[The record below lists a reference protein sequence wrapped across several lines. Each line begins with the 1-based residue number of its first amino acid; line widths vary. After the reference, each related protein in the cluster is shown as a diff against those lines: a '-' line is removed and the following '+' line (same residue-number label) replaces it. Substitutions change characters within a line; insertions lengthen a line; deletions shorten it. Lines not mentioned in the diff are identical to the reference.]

1 MLKDDNHRKIDTYKR
16 FRGDDD
22 GLSRSSRTYPEFEE
36 NEWYLIGELLSALHI
51 IRIGMASSTFAR
63 ATEQKL
69 LMHVADERSSKE
81 LRKLS
86 ERGFD

>member
-1 MLKDDNHRKIDTYKR
+1 MITTEKIEIYKR

-22 GLSRSSRTYPEFEE
+22 GLSRSGCTFPEFKD

-51 IRIGMASSTFAR
+51 NRIGMAAPTFAQ

-69 LMHVADERSSKE
+69 LMHVADERAREE

>member
-1 MLKDDNHRKIDTYKR
+1 MITLEKVETYKR
-16 FRGDDD
+16 FRGDED
-22 GLSRSSRTYPEFEE
+22 GLSWSSRKHPEFEE
-36 NEWYLIGELLSALHI
+36 NEWYLIGELLSAHHI
-51 IRIGMASSTFAR
+51 IKIGMASPTFAR

-69 LMHVADERSSKE
+69 LMHVADERSREE

>member
-1 MLKDDNHRKIDTYKR
+1 
-16 FRGDDD
+16 
-22 GLSRSSRTYPEFEE
+22 
-36 NEWYLIGELLSALHI
+36 
-51 IRIGMASSTFAR
+51 MAAPTFAQ

-69 LMHVADERSSKE
+69 LMHVADERAREE